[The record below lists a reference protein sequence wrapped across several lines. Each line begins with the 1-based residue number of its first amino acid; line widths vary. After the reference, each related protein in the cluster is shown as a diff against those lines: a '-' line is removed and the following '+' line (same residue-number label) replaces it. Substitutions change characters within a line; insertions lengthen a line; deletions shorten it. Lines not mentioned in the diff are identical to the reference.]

1 MRQKFIRKIRIM
13 VSAAAAA
20 ALICGCTAGQ
30 AGSVKTTEAPREET
44 GPAAATEMARE
55 ETGLAAMDSV
65 LPDRIGVNTDGDYP
79 YDAEE
84 IMYLSGVRFTAYREN
99 TRYSLCDLDGDGFVG
114 PGDFALFNINWL
126 KDSDFVYPVV

>member
-44 GPAAATEMARE
+44 GDPAEDVPGPPGERLSS
-55 ETGLAAMDSV
+55 G
-65 LPDRIGVNTDGDYP
+65 GTDLGGRN
-79 YDAEE
+79 A
-84 IMYLSGVRFTAYREN
+84 VA
-99 TRYSLCDLDGDGFVG
+99 
-114 PGDFALFNINWL
+114 
-126 KDSDFVYPVV
+126 